1 MFLQTN
7 VKQHKPSSTKK
18 SVSSSSLPVIKTEP
32 SSAAISASELKLSN
46 AMENRSQPL
55 GSTEERAN
63 QSFRMQPYNLADLQP
78 VPENQQFKLL
88 AMSKQRLLAADY
100 FTQGLQSSPTNISKR
115 AVGATYSVPRLL
127 TWDST
132 TKIFW
137 AALISKIFTFSA
149 SVNDHGSQISSTS
162 SSSSS
167 SSSSSELEDIKP
179 VPIDTGGT
187 NDQEEMKRQ
196 LLNFILEDFPNR

>member
-1 MFLQTN
+1 MSNNTN
-7 VKQHKPSSTKK
+7 HHLSRKAYLHRRFRLSKLNHH
-18 SVSSSSLPVIKTEP
+18 LPP
-32 SSAAISASELKLSN
+32 SASELKLSN

-55 GSTEERAN
+55 ASTEERAS

-78 VPENQQFKLL
+78 VPEDQQFKLL

-149 SVNDHGSQISSTS
+149 PVNDHGSQIPST
-162 SSSSS
+162 

-179 VPIDTGGT
+179 VPIDTGGI
-187 NDQEEMKRQ
+187 NDQEEMKKQ